1 MAAQIDE
8 EANAGEQL
16 SLLTPATSARS
27 AARAGRRPPVKVS
40 VVPASTDPVARVLV
54 DTGLAHL
61 DRPFDYLVPEELD
74 AEARAGV
81 RVKVRFAGQDL
92 DGFVVERVAEADHVG
107 RLQPL
112 RRVVS
117 DEPVLTPQVLAAAE
131 RVAERF
137 GGTVG
142 DVLRLAVPPRHAR
155 AEAALPAQAEPEPV
169 EDDAP
174 GPWSQYPAAPAFLTR
189 LAAGDAPGASWLAL
203 PGRGPGEDWPVAL
216 AHAAAAA
223 HRAGR
228 GTVVVVPD
236 RRDLSRLDRAMREVL
251 GAGRHVRLD
260 AEQGPQ
266 ARYTAWLKA
275 LRGHVRVAIGT
286 RAAAFAPVRDLGLV
300 AWWDDGDDLHD
311 EPRAPYPHVRDILL
325 TRAGIEGAAVLSA
338 GFVRTAAVARLVA
351 DGRLRRLEADR
362 AVVRGAAPRV
372 HVAGED
378 RDKERD
384 AAAASAHLPTAAWR
398 AAKVGLEHGPVLIQV
413 PRRGYVPAISCAE
426 CRAPAR
432 CAHCHGP
439 LGLPG
444 AGRRPRCRWCDRE
457 AAAFRCME
465 CDGTR
470 IRAATV
476 GARRTAEEI
485 GRAFRGTPVHTSG
498 AGHVLDEVA
507 AAPALVIAT
516 PGAEPVARDGYAAA
530 LLLDAWALLD
540 RPTLDAGEETLRRWA
555 AAAAL
560 VRPAGDGGVVVLAGV
575 PDHSTLPA
583 VEALVRWDPG
593 WFAERELA
601 DRKGLHLPP
610 FAAVASLT
618 GPAPQVRQALEH
630 LERPADALVLGPTAD
645 RPDSPERRAVVL
657 VDDTERAALAASVRA
672 LRARRSAEK
681 AAAGLQLRMDPRDP
695 SA

>member
-1 MAAQIDE
+1 MAQTDD

-16 SLLTPATSARS
+16 SLLTPGTSARS
-27 AARAGRRPPVKVS
+27 AARAGRRPPVKPTVE
-40 VVPASTDPVARVLV
+40 PAATDPVARVLV

-61 DRPFDYLVPEELD
+61 DRPFDYLVPAGLD
-74 AEARAGV
+74 ADARPGV

-92 DGFVVERVAEADHVG
+92 DGFVVERVAEADHAG
-107 RLQPL
+107 RLQPV

-117 DEPVLTPQVLAAAE
+117 AEPVLTPHVHAAAE

-142 DVLRLAVPPRHAR
+142 DVLRLAIPPRHAR
-155 AEAALPAQAEPEPV
+155 AEQALAVDAAPEPV
-169 EDDAP
+169 ADPGP
-174 GPWSQYPAAPAFLTR
+174 GPWAAYPAGPAFLSR
-189 LAAGDAPGASWLAL
+189 IAEGDGPGASWLAL
-203 PGRGPGEDWPVAL
+203 PGRAPDADWPGAL
-216 AHAAAAA
+216 AHAAAASL
-223 HRAGR
+223 RAAR
-228 GTVVVVPD
+228 GSVVVVPD

-251 GAGRHVRLD
+251 GPGAHVRLD
-260 AEQGPQ
+260 ADQGPQ
-266 ARYTAWLKA
+266 ARYTAWLKV

-325 TRAGIEGAAVLSA
+325 ARAGIEGAAVLSA
-338 GFVRTAAVARLVA
+338 GFVRTAAVARLV
-351 DGRLRRLEADR
+351 DRGVLRAIEADR
-362 AVVRGAAPRV
+362 ATVRAAAARV
-372 HVAGED
+372 RVAGEGH
-378 RDKERD
+378 DKERD
-384 AAAASAHLPTAAWR
+384 PAAASAHLPTVAWR
-398 AAKVGLEHGPVLIQV
+398 AAKDALERGPVLVQV
-413 PRRGYVPAISCAE
+413 PRRGYLPAISCAE
-426 CRAPAR
+426 CRTPAR

-439 LGLPG
+439 LGLSG
-444 AGRRPRCRWCDRE
+444 SGERPRCRWCDR
-457 AAAFRCME
+457 AADAFRCSE

-470 IRAATV
+470 VRASTV

-507 AAPALVIAT
+507 DVAAIVIAT
-516 PGAEPVARDGYAAA
+516 PGAEPVARGGYAAA

-560 VRPAGDGGVVVLAGV
+560 VRPAADGGVVVLGGV

-583 VEALVRWDPG
+583 VEALVRWDPA

-601 DRKGLHLPP
+601 DRRGLHLPP
-610 FAAVASLT
+610 FAAVASLV
-618 GPAPQVRQALEH
+618 GPAAQVRAALDG
-630 LERPADALVLGPTAD
+630 LDRPSDALVLGPTAD
-645 RPDSPERRAVVL
+645 RPDSPDRRAVVL
-657 VDDTERAALAASVRA
+657 VDETGREALAASVRA
-672 LRARRSAEK
+672 LRSRRSADK
-681 AAAGLQLRMDPRDP
+681 APGGLQLRMDPRDP
-695 SA
+695 ST

>member
-1 MAAQIDE
+1 
-8 EANAGEQL
+8 
-16 SLLTPATSARS
+16 
-27 AARAGRRPPVKVS
+27 
-40 VVPASTDPVARVLV
+40 
-54 DTGLAHL
+54 
-61 DRPFDYLVPEELD
+61 
-74 AEARAGV
+74 
-81 RVKVRFAGQDL
+81 
-92 DGFVVERVAEADHVG
+92 
-107 RLQPL
+107 
-112 RRVVS
+112 
-117 DEPVLTPQVLAAAE
+117 
-131 RVAERF
+131 
-137 GGTVG
+137 
-142 DVLRLAVPPRHAR
+142 
-155 AEAALPAQAEPEPV
+155 
-169 EDDAP
+169 
-174 GPWSQYPAAPAFLTR
+174 
-189 LAAGDAPGASWLAL
+189 
-203 PGRGPGEDWPVAL
+203 
-216 AHAAAAA
+216 
-223 HRAGR
+223 
-228 GTVVVVPD
+228 
-236 RRDLSRLDRAMREVL
+236 
-251 GAGRHVRLD
+251 
-260 AEQGPQ
+260 
-266 ARYTAWLKA
+266 
-275 LRGHVRVAIGT
+275 
-286 RAAAFAPVRDLGLV
+286 
-300 AWWDDGDDLHD
+300 
-311 EPRAPYPHVRDILL
+311 
-325 TRAGIEGAAVLSA
+325 
-338 GFVRTAAVARLVA
+338 
-351 DGRLRRLEADR
+351 
-362 AVVRGAAPRV
+362 
-372 HVAGED
+372 
-378 RDKERD
+378 
-384 AAAASAHLPTAAWR
+384 
-398 AAKVGLEHGPVLIQV
+398 
-413 PRRGYVPAISCAE
+413 
-426 CRAPAR
+426 
-432 CAHCHGP
+432 
-439 LGLPG
+439 
-444 AGRRPRCRWCDRE
+444 
-457 AAAFRCME
+457 ME